1 MKEKLNVSFKMEDD
15 YLPPLKT
22 LATISFV
29 ILLCSMPLFALN
41 GGIGEYVREYFGIIW
56 HISMFF
62 FINKYKKDSDLGK
75 SYAKMIWYIF
85 IFYKKKRK
93 STYTEYRSWNE

>member
-1 MKEKLNVSFKMEDD
+1 MTLPNIFIIFNKAFLLKMEVIMKEKLNVSFKMEDD

-29 ILLCSMPLFALN
+29 ILLCSMPLFAFN
-41 GGIGEYVREYFGIIW
+41 SGIGEYVRKYFGIIW

-62 FINKYKKDSDLGK
+62 FINKLATPK
-75 SYAKMIWYIF
+75 
-85 IFYKKKRK
+85 
-93 STYTEYRSWNE
+93 